1 MSLWS
6 NNPQPACNSRMRP
19 RVKVVG
25 SSISGGSGAI
35 GYKSIGA
42 PVCYFVFFRV
52 GNKKL
57 GLFWYLVKPLG
68 GGMEAGAS
76 GLHYERGRS

>member
-1 MSLWS
+1 
-6 NNPQPACNSRMRP
+6 MRLVI
-19 RVKVVG
+19 RG
-25 SSISGGSGAI
+25 SKFL
-35 GYKSIGA
+35 YDTL
-42 PVCYFVFFRV
+42 FFLELV
-52 GNKKL
+52 IKIL